1 MVLIELVGHR
11 PKLEVHRNPAV
22 VVAAVVVLVAVVVD
36 SIHHSLQFVRNP
48 ISVVIISI
56 YRFLSYRILLVILL
70 LSLLLLLLLC
80 WLLILLL
87 SIWTVWLLLLT
98 M

>member
-1 MVLIELVGHR
+1 MVLIELVEHR
-11 PKLEVHRNPAV
+11 PKLEVHRNPV

-48 ISVVIISI
+48 ILVVIISI

>member
-1 MVLIELVGHR
+1 MADQRVEQIVVVLIELVEHR
-11 PKLEVHRNPAV
+11 PKLEVHRNPVV

-48 ISVVIISI
+48 ILVDLISI
-56 YRFLSYRILLVILL
+56 KRFLSYRVLLVILL

-80 WLLILLL
+80 
-87 SIWTVWLLLLT
+87 
-98 M
+98 